1 MSYLCD
7 IFFVI
12 NFIIVN
18 CIIPLRHTQMF
29 LAKFQPIVADKI
41 IAPIKALTFHIKF
54 KK

>member
-18 CIIPLRHTQMF
+18 CIIPLRYKQMF

>member
-18 CIIPLRHTQMF
+18 CIIPLRHKQMF

-41 IAPIKALTFHIKF
+41 IAPIKVLTFHIKF